1 MNPDDY
7 EKLPTNNV
15 VSNMSAGAIAGIMEH
30 CVMYPL
36 DSVKTRM
43 QSLNNFGS
51 PANRGIYD
59 TLSQMVRQEG
69 ILRPCRGMSA
79 LVVGAGPAH
88 ALYFSCYEYSKDKLC
103 RLVPSASD
111 FAPGVAGALA
121 ALLHDGVMNPA
132 EVVKQRLQMYGSPYK
147 TSLECVRRVYRA
159 EGMGA
164 FYRSYTTQ
172 LTMNVP
178 FQSIHFMTYELMQKY
193 TNKTGNYNP
202 KAHMVSGAM
211 AGAIA
216 AAATTPLDVCK
227 TLLNTQESA
236 VTGLV
241 AAARTIYRLN
251 GLGGFFKGLRARVLY
266 QMPSTAICWSTYE
279 FFKYCMNSNMRVEA
293 TALLPSIDVVS
304 TTSPTKEDGAAPT
317 PPLVRDLPPRIIPTH
332 PAAQPVA
339 PLSSLPALAF
349 NAVHHSSHRDMHNTA
364 LLEGMTTKMPRS

>member
-15 VSNMSAGAIAGIMEH
+15 VTNMSAGAIAGIMEH

-43 QSLNNFGS
+43 QSLNNFGG
-51 PANRGIYD
+51 PATRGIYD

-88 ALYFSCYEYSKDKLC
+88 ALYFSCYEYSKEKLT

-111 FAPGVAGALA
+111 FAPGVAGAMA

-147 TSLECVRRVYRA
+147 SCIECVRKVYQA
-159 EGMGA
+159 EGAGA
-164 FYRSYTTQ
+164 FYRSYGTQ

-178 FQSIHFMTYELMQKY
+178 FQSIHFMTYELMQKHIN
-193 TNKTGNYNP
+193 TDGRYNP
-202 KAHMVSGAM
+202 KAHMFSGAV
-211 AGAIA
+211 AGAVA
-216 AAATTPLDVCK
+216 AAVTTPLDVCK

-236 VTGLV
+236 VSGLFN
-241 AAARTIYRLN
+241 AARTIYNLN

-279 FFKYCMNSNMRVEA
+279 FFKYCLNSNMRVEA
-293 TALLPSIDVVS
+293 SSLLPSLDVVN
-304 TTSPTKEDGAAPT
+304 TTSGPAA
-317 PPLVRDLPPRIIPTH
+317 RDEAPQMRELPPRIIPAH
-332 PAAQPVA
+332 PPAQPVA
-339 PLSSLPALAF
+339 PLSTLPALAF
-349 NAVHHSSHRDMHNTA
+349 NAVHHSSHRDMHNSA
-364 LLEGMTTKMPRS
+364 LLEGITTKMPRS